1 MGDHKKSRYCF
12 TDSKRFGLQKRLG
25 CGGAIATSPNKI
37 TPRFDFAPRD
47 ALEAGFT
54 GFDAEPFGFFEQ
66 FEGVAGVAGAADVAE
81 FEFL

>member
-1 MGDHKKSRYCF
+1 MGDHKKSRYFF

-25 CGGAIATSPNKI
+25 WGGAIATSPNKI
-37 TPRFDFAPRD
+37 TLRFEFPPRD
-47 ALEAGFT
+47 GLEAWFSGF
-54 GFDAEPFGFFEQ
+54 GPEPFGLFEQ